1 MKTQHKGFRTMTGSN
16 NGRFSKL
23 LKSDMTAKMK
33 AYDARCEQY
42 AEMTL
47 EELMEKFNENNL
59 GGVYRQALID
69 TINRKQS
76 NN

>member
-1 MKTQHKGFRTMTGSN
+1 MIPKLRGANHAQR
-16 NGRFSKL
+16 RFTKA
-23 LKSDMTAKMK
+23 DMNVKMR

>member
-1 MKTQHKGFRTMTGSN
+1 MILKLRGANHGQR
-16 NGRFSKL
+16 RFSKA
-23 LKSDMTAKMK
+23 DMHDKMK

>member
-1 MKTQHKGFRTMTGSN
+1 MIPKLKGASHVQR
-16 NGRFSKL
+16 RFSK
-23 LKSDMTAKMK
+23 DDVAAKMR
-33 AYDARCEQY
+33 AYDAKCKQY

-59 GGVYRQALID
+59 GGIYRQALID